1 MMKEWLQNYMD
12 AYKKTL
18 NTLPLHKIHDLILE
32 FAKANN
38 SGRQIFVCGNGG
50 SAANASHLATDI
62 TKGASDKMQTRFKC
76 ISLNE
81 HMSLIT
87 AISNDY
93 SYKDIFKRQLENFA
107 MEGDILLTLSVSG
120 NSPNLVE
127 AVKWANDNGM
137 HTIALLGGNGGLLA
151 ELAREKIVVESL
163 HYGHVEDIHMLICHI
178 IAYAFMEN
186 PEDQAID
193 S

>member
-1 MMKEWLQNYMD
+1 MMNEWLQNYMD

-18 NTLPLHKIHDLILE
+18 DTVPLHKIHDLILE
-32 FAKANN
+32 FAQANK
-38 SGRQIFVCGNGG
+38 SGKQIFVCGNGG
-50 SAANASHLATDI
+50 SASNASHLATDI

-81 HMSLIT
+81 HISLIT
-87 AISNDY
+87 AIGNDY

-107 MEGDILLTLSVSG
+107 KKGDILLTLSVSG

-137 HTIALLGGNGGLLA
+137 QTIALLGGKGGLLTD
-151 ELAREKIVVESL
+151 LAREKIVVESL
-163 HYGHVEDIHMLICHI
+163 HYGHVEDIHMLICHM

-186 PEDQAID
+186 PEDQAIV